1 MIISFFRF
9 SSSIIK
15 LTLISCSIL
24 HIIIF
29 SILIFILSIATR
41 NLIRQWIPS
50 FNLFQLKAILIIFC
64 LKQFILIKNSFLVQ
78 KTLLLNILDC
88 ILYTIIRGIANKLI
102 SAVIIFIFWLKL
114 IFFIFCYLTLA
125 FTFFIKQ
132 LIENMDGFC
141 NIFGCFYFLYKIN
154 FLVCFCYNFKYFFIK
169 KANFIKV
176 MFWYVI
182 VD

>member
-114 IFFIFCYLTLA
+114 IFLSFESFLINEAFSLFRLFCFILCCNNSISI
-125 FTFFIKQ
+125 FFVTW
-132 LIENMDGFC
+132 L
-141 NIFGCFYFLYKIN
+141 
-154 FLVCFCYNFKYFFIK
+154 
-169 KANFIKV
+169 
-176 MFWYVI
+176 
-182 VD
+182 